1 MGVND
6 TVNTFSSAVR
16 TLLAT
21 ILVAGAGFLSYLGY
35 DIYSSKDRATKEL
48 TEVKREL
55 EEREAKIAEL
65 NDEVKAK
72 VLEIKAKDQQIE
84 KLETA
89 RRLLKTDSRMAY
101 LSVIDMKTDA
111 AGKVAST
118 DVEFVEVD
126 KDGRALDAPKRFTV
140 MGDRVYVDSRVVKF
154 NDEYVEMADL
164 YRGTSLVAFRG
175 IFGEHQTPND
185 AFLLDKSDDV
195 PAIYRRGKAESELE
209 KKIWG
214 DFWSIANDPEK
225 AKTLGIRA
233 AQGEAPSMKMERGK
247 VYRID
252 LRASGGL
259 DIVADPDAKPPTKGP
274 SA

>member
-1 MGVND
+1 MGVNE

-16 TLLAT
+16 TMLAT
-21 ILVAGAGFLSYLGY
+21 IVVAGAGFLSYLGY
-35 DIYSSKDRATKEL
+35 DIYSAKDRATKEL
-48 TEVKREL
+48 TEIKQTL
-55 EEREAKIAEL
+55 EAREAEL
-65 NDEVKAK
+65 AVLEGDIKVKA
-72 VLEIKAKDQQIE
+72 AQIE

-89 RRLLKTDSRMAY
+89 KRLLKTDSRMAY
-101 LSVIDMKTDA
+101 LSVVDMKTDD
-111 AGKVAST
+111 AGKVVST

-126 KDGRALDAPKRFTV
+126 KEGRALDEPKRFTV

-154 NDEYVEMADL
+154 ADQYVENADL

-195 PAIYRRGKAESELE
+195 PVIYRRGKAESELE
-209 KKIWG
+209 KKIWA

>member
-1 MGVND
+1 MGVNE

-16 TLLAT
+16 TMLAT
-21 ILVAGAGFLSYLGY
+21 IVVAGAGFLSYLGY
-35 DIYSSKDRATKEL
+35 DIYSAKDRATKEL
-48 TEVKREL
+48 TEIKQTL
-55 EEREAKIAEL
+55 EAREAEIAVLEG
-65 NDEVKAK
+65 EIKVKA
-72 VLEIKAKDQQIE
+72 AQIE

-89 RRLLKTDSRMAY
+89 KRLLKTDSRMAY
-101 LSVIDMKTDA
+101 LSVVDMKTDD
-111 AGKVAST
+111 AGKVVST

-126 KDGRALDAPKRFTV
+126 KEGRALDQPKRFTV

-154 NDEYVEMADL
+154 ADEYVEKADL
-164 YRGTSLVAFRG
+164 SRGTSLVAFRG

-195 PAIYRRGKAESELE
+195 PAIYKRGKTESDFE

-225 AKTLGIRA
+225 AKGFGIRA

-259 DIVADPDAKPPTKGP
+259 SIVPDADAKPPTKGP

>member
-21 ILVAGAGFLSYLGY
+21 IVVGGAGFLSYLGY
-35 DIYSSKDRATKEL
+35 DIYAAKDRATKEL

-55 EEREAKIAEL
+55 EARAAEITSL
-65 NDEVKAK
+65 QS
-72 VLEIKAKDQQIE
+72 EIKLKNVQIE

-89 RRLLKTDSRMAY
+89 RRLLKADSRMAY
-101 LSVIDMKTDA
+101 LSVVDMQTDE
-111 AGKVAST
+111 AGKVVST

-126 KDGRALDAPKRFTV
+126 QDGKALDAPKRFKV
-140 MGDRVYVDSRVVKF
+140 MGNTVYVDSRVVKF
-154 NDEYVEMADL
+154 NDDYVEKADL
-164 YRGTSLVAFRG
+164 NRGTSLVAFRG
-175 IFGEHQTPND
+175 IFGQHQTPND
-185 AFLLDKSDDV
+185 AFLLDSSEGV
-195 PAIYRRGKAESELE
+195 PTIYRRGKTESEFE
-209 KKIWG
+209 KQIWA

-225 AKTLGIRA
+225 AKELGIRA

-252 LRASGGL
+252 LRSSGGL
-259 DIVADPDAKPPTKGP
+259 SIVADPTAKPPQKGP